1 MMLAQRTQTILQD
14 EEQGRC
20 TCAHPKR
27 GKAEEGRGKAVEAKR
42 YIRIEEHGLLIETV
56 KNFGTAPRE
65 ALFAV
70 LRRFGLPGH
79 FVKAVMR
86 LHFGANH
93 KVEIGEGDS
102 KVDKT
107 SGVR

>member
-1 MMLAQRTQTILQD
+1 
-14 EEQGRC
+14 
-20 TCAHPKR
+20 
-27 GKAEEGRGKAVEAKR
+27 
-42 YIRIEEHGLLIETV
+42 
-56 KNFGTAPRE
+56 
-65 ALFAV
+65 V